1 MPTISL
7 LFASLH
13 ALLLMALA
21 VPIVLHRRRARIGL
35 GDGGDALLA
44 RRMRVQANFIEY
56 VPLALVLLALLE
68 LGGLARAWIW
78 VFGSV
83 LLLARVLHA
92 VGLTS
97 SAGTSRGR
105 FYGTLLTWID
115 LVAMACAGVWLA
127 LMTSLL
133 MSR

>member
-1 MPTISL
+1 MPTVSL

-35 GDGGDALLA
+35 GDGGDAVLA

-68 LGGLARAWIW
+68 LAGLGKTWVW
-78 VFGSV
+78 VFGSA
-83 LLLARVLHA
+83 LLLGRVLHA
-92 VGLTS
+92 IGLS
-97 SAGTSRGR
+97 GSAGTSKGR
-105 FYGTLLTWID
+105 FYGTLLTWVD
-115 LVAMACAGVWLA
+115 LVAMAAAGILLA
-127 LMTSLL
+127 LLKG
-133 MSR
+133 